1 MRYLIPAAL
10 MLTTTACPGGRPA
23 PVPAEEQAQTVV
35 EIVVANQ
42 QSASASLIPGDGGV
56 ARHLAVGNGPHEA
69 AISPD
74 GRTAVVTIY
83 GAQIPGSQ
91 LAVIDL
97 ERDTVIRTIELAPY
111 TRPHGV
117 VFLAD
122 RNDRVVVTSESTQ
135 NIVLVDLNTGA
146 MEAIATGARGSHMV
160 AVNAAGTRGWTAN
173 VADNSV
179 SELDLVRRRLIR
191 SFAVPLRPEGIAVT
205 PDGAEVWVGSNET
218 GAVSV
223 VSTASGSIIA
233 TLTETRFPYRL
244 TAFPNGR
251 RIAIVD
257 GMGNRLVIADV
268 ATHAIVGGIDLVS
281 PRGVA
286 IAPDSRTGY
295 VTLAEGALAIVDL
308 EAMAVLRTV
317 AVQASPDG
325 VAVGWRRAE

>member
-1 MRYLIPAAL
+1 MRYVNPAAL
-10 MLTTTACPGGRPA
+10 LLAIAACQGSRAAQEPVNAA
-23 PVPAEEQAQTVV
+23 PVV

-42 QSASASLIPGDGGV
+42 QSASASLIPGEGGF
-56 ARHLAVGNGPHEA
+56 ARHLAVGTGPHEA

-83 GAQIPGSQ
+83 GAQVPGSQ

-97 ERDTVIRTIELAPY
+97 ERDSVIRTIELAPY

-117 VFLAD
+117 VFLGA
-122 RNDRVVVTSESTQ
+122 RNDRVAVTSESTQ
-135 NIVLVDLNTGA
+135 NVVLVDLTSGA
-146 MEAIATGARGSHMV
+146 AEAIATGARGSHMV
-160 AVNAAGTRGWTAN
+160 ALNAAGTRGWTAN

-179 SELDLVRRRLIR
+179 SELDLVARRLVR
-191 SFAVPLRPEGIAVT
+191 SYAVPLRPEGIAVT

-223 VSTASGSIIA
+223 ISTARGAIVA
-233 TLTETRFPYRL
+233 TLNETRFPYRL
-244 TAFPNGR
+244 SASPDGR
-251 RIAIVD
+251 RVAIVD

-268 ATHAIVGGIDLVS
+268 ATHAVVGAIDLDS

-286 IAPDSRTGY
+286 IAPDNRVAY

-308 EAMAVLRTV
+308 ETMTVTRTV
-317 AVQASPDG
+317 AVQSSPDG
-325 VAVGWRRAE
+325 VAVGWR